1 MQRLAEFY
9 KLQLGPERYKELLR
23 SGRLPTDMLATEQFS
38 QYAKALRTCDKHGN
52 KATDK
57 QVNKCF
63 TC

>member
-9 KLQLGPERYKELLR
+9 KLQLGPERYKELLK

-57 QVNKCF
+57 
-63 TC
+63 